1 MEEKKREKEE
11 KKGALRYYV
20 YTAADI
26 QPEVSEA
33 SLTGEPTPLC
43 KEPQQASPLALQQLV
58 AQLLSVYSLPTAFAL
73 YNANV
78 YLICFVPKNCLPAE
92 VAHGTYPATVSISGS
107 TTHGK
112 LAARL
117 ALAPPRPAAAH

>member
-1 MEEKKREKEE
+1 M
-11 KKGALRYYV
+11 

-26 QPEVSEA
+26 QAEVSEA

-73 YNANV
+73 YKTNVYKSFNV
-78 YLICFVPKNCLPAE
+78 YLICFVPNNFLPAE
-92 VAHGTYPATVSISGS
+92 VAHGTYPATVLISGS

-117 ALAPPRPAAAH
+117 ALAPPRPAAAHGCGDAGAVD